1 MWDDTIAMLRRL
13 VCAVQES
20 YTAEIA
26 TPEDLRAAESAAAWL
41 GSNSRAAQLAVG
53 DAGETYAE
61 VVEQRDALVA
71 LLACLAPGMMWK
83 SLRDADGEPVAP
95 GYLLAGIETLSGSI
109 VFRLPLRY
117 ASVLHC
123 PSIPKAREG
132 IDGQDQEG
140 AILALAR
147 NGCLPY

>member
-20 YTAEIA
+20 YTAEIHV
-26 TPEDLRAAESAAAWL
+26 TM
-41 GSNSRAAQLAVG
+41 LAVDDG
-53 DAGETYAE
+53 RETYAE
-61 VVEQRDALVA
+61 VVEQRNALVA
-71 LLACLAPGMMWK
+71 LIACLAPGMMWK
-83 SLRDADGEPVAP
+83 SLRDADGEPVEP
-95 GYLLAGIETLSGSI
+95 GCVLAGIETLSGSI

-117 ASVLHC
+117 ANDLHC

-132 IDGQDQEG
+132 MDGGDQEG
-140 AILALAR
+140 ALLALAK